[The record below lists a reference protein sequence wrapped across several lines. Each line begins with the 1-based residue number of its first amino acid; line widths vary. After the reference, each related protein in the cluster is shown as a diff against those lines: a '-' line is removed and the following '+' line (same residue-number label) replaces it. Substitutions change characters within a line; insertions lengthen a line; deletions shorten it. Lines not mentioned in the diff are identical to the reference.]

1 MLKRWYLYIFAAAVL
16 IGSPAAYSAPLLC
29 KDIFDKAAHAG
40 DSTRDSRGT
49 PENVA
54 TRDHVAPQPPPHVRS
69 NSEAWQESVAALN
82 QIDHAVYGRHDVIE
96 ALTTAMLAR
105 EFVWI
110 NGEPGGAKTFLS
122 RMIFQSALNSIPE
135 GEKKIFVLQFHKLI
149 SEGKISGFQKFS
161 SMMKDGK
168 YEIETSTSLVGDK
181 FLYLIADEAEKSN
194 PAVLNALL
202 SVLNERKAFLG
213 SRVVDSIL
221 SSGVFTS
228 NKTTGEFIQGF
239 FSDRPSGEALL
250 DRMAIKIHIPNQQLS
265 PAETIAMY
273 DMVKNP
279 QKMKTVL
286 PLIDLEGLVS
296 KVKIPDD
303 MMAEIVSIAR
313 EFDRHVTSKADKS
326 RADVR
331 YGEAESE
338 YFPANQFSNRSV
350 RRMVQVFKARLIAK
364 QLMDGVPFDRMRLA
378 PNRQDLVLLAKSA
391 LYIGPAHVE
400 LKTYSLSEMKDGK
413 VTSGGVQIKSK
424 YGAVAVLQAK
434 YSPFE
439 SEIKLVDGDGKV
451 QFVYVFKNGG
461 WVLDSKAPAF
471 ADWSVNSDQIAGL
484 TNKIQAVIQANKIDL
499 LKPQFEVDDAI
510 DRLLAKGTLKERT
523 RNELLSIKQDLNQ
536 FAEVLNQHFDRDQ
549 VARQAAPPEK
559 LLPSRSEREIRSFRR
574 EMMTAGQKE
583 RVSKYYDWMGYEV
596 RALKQRF
603 VELDYSI
610 EAHLTGILSE
620 NHLYVFGPPGGAK
633 TALAEVILK
642 SEIKKLNADQVDQFV
657 RTTVQTLG
665 KDQNFLK
672 AVLGKMQTDKP
683 QQFKRFLLQFHKL
696 LPEGVLVGF
705 PKIEKQLNEGKEEI
719 EVSTSLASQQ
729 FVFAILDEV
738 DKANPQTIT
747 ALLSILNEREV
758 FAGNQVIKTA
768 LRTAILTSNKMP
780 SEFLDS
786 YNEDRSTGEAVMD
799 RAVNKVFVSN
809 KISTDEALTQFL
821 LNLEK
826 GISPSWK
833 GLLAVGELEPIVRQV
848 DFESPAIRELM
859 AKVQEKFLSSRIKKE
874 EDTRKAHLMD
884 AREFPE
890 YYVSAAGSASDR
902 TFIKLMDQF
911 RARFIVHQLMN
922 GVAFKDL
929 RTTIKLE
936 DLSLFFEGLG
946 YWAPQ
951 KIVSARDRN
960 GVVTFSNDSHVL
972 ENLLGSGVLDSRV
985 RFHVEMMLDE
995 AKDYVQVLN
1004 SVVGDFT
1011 HNYNSEIAR
1020 HTEIFP
1026 SVLTVHDQNELHAA
1040 VPYENLPPERK
1051 ASVDRAIQ
1059 NLAAL
1064 RLKLDLALAE
1074 AQTSAD
1080 LTALKHDYVL
1090 KEGQLLQY
1098 LQTYKI
1104 MAGHELIERMRAYAE
1119 QLQVR
1124 LPEEKQ
1130 EEVRKEEQK
1139 KEIENSVVDGSK
1151 TIFNTVEAGS
1161 FEMGEVGAQ
1170 KPTTITKPFDMAAT
1184 QTTQIVWRQVVE
1196 AAKARFPGEFDA
1208 LLNANPSHFPG
1219 DLNPV
1224 EQVSYEDIQVWLTAA
1239 NKLIDAGDPVV
1250 QEIMPGTAKGSRLR
1264 LPTEAE
1270 WEFVARARGAA
1281 KGLYHFGENE
1291 AELPVY
1297 AWFST
1302 NAGSKTHPVA
1312 EKKPLVIGGKEF
1324 YDLHGNVW
1332 ETVNDWYDGT
1342 LQGGVDPQGPATG
1355 SNRIMRGGSWGYNAR
1370 GLRTGSRGNW
1380 GPSSGFNFVGF
1391 RLVRTAV
1398 P

>member
-1 MLKRWYLYIFAAAVL
+1 MLPRHLYIFAALL
-16 IGSPAAYSAPLLC
+16 ISSSNAYAQNKC
-29 KDIFDKAAHAG
+29 ADIFLNHGSLHQEAPAKELPTARTAAPRSDAKAL
-40 DSTRDSRGT
+40 SR
-49 PENVA
+49 P
-54 TRDHVAPQPPPHVRS
+54 
-69 NSEAWQESVAALN
+69 NSQAWQESVTALH
-82 QIDHAVYGRHDVIE
+82 QIDHAVYGRSQVIE
-96 ALTTAMLAR
+96 ALTTAMLAK

-110 NGEPGGAKTFLS
+110 NGEPGGAKTYLS
-122 RMIFQSALNSIPE
+122 RLMFQSALNSIPE
-135 GEKKIFVLQFHKLI
+135 SDKKIFVLQFHKLI

-213 SRVVDSIL
+213 SKVVDSIL

-265 PAETIAMY
+265 PEETIAMY

-279 QKMKTVL
+279 QKMKITL
-286 PLIDLEGLVS
+286 PLGGLESLVA
-296 KVKIPDD
+296 KIKIQDD

-313 EFDRHVTSKADKS
+313 DFDRYVTSKADKS

-350 RRMVQVFKARLIAK
+350 RRMVQVFKSSLIAR
-364 QLMDGVPFDRMRLA
+364 QLMQGVPFEKMRLT
-378 PNRQDLVLLAKSA
+378 PQREDLVLLAKSA
-391 LYIGPAHVE
+391 LYIGPAHIG
-400 LKTYSLSEMKDGK
+400 LKTYSLTEMKDGQI
-413 VTSGGVQIKSK
+413 TSGGVQIKSK
-424 YGAVAVLQAK
+424 YGAVASLQAK

-439 SEIKLVDGDGKV
+439 NQIKLVDGKGQT
-451 QFVYVFKNGG
+451 QFIFVFKNGE
-461 WVLDSKAPAF
+461 WSLDSKSKAF
-471 ADWSVNSDQIAGL
+471 ADWSVDSSQVAGL
-484 TNKIQAVIQANKIDL
+484 TTKIQSVVRDNKIDFG
-499 LKPQFEVDDAI
+499 KPQFEVDDSV

-523 RNELLSIKQDLNQ
+523 RKELESIKQDLTR
-536 FAEVLNQHFDRDQ
+536 FAEVLNQHFNKDRA
-549 VARQAAPPEK
+549 ARQARSVEK
-559 LLPSRSEREIRSFRR
+559 LLPSRSEREIRAFRR
-574 EMMTAGQKE
+574 EMMTASQKE
-583 RVSKYYDWMGYEV
+583 RASKYYDWMGYEV
-596 RALKQRF
+596 KALKQRF

-610 EAHLTGILSE
+610 EAHLTGLLSE

-642 SEIKKLNADQVDQFV
+642 SEIKKINADEVDRFV
-657 RTTVQTLG
+657 QETIKTLG

-672 AVLGKMQTDKP
+672 VVLRKMRAQKP
-683 QQFKRFLLQFHKL
+683 KQFDRFLLQFHKL

-719 EVSTSLASQQ
+719 EVSTSLASQK

-799 RAVNKVFVSN
+799 RAANKVFVSN

-833 GLLAVGELEPIVRQV
+833 GLLAVGELGPIVKEV
-848 DFESPAIRELM
+848 DFESPAMKELV
-859 AKVQEKFLSSRIKKE
+859 AKIHEKFLGLRIKKE
-874 EDTRKAHLMD
+874 EETRKAHLMD

-922 GVAFKDL
+922 GVTFKDL
-929 RTTIKLE
+929 RTKIEMK
-936 DLSLFFEGLG
+936 DLGLFFEGLG

-951 KIVSARDRN
+951 KIDSHSKD
-960 GVVTFSNDSHVL
+960 GVITFSNDSHVI

-995 AKDYVQVLN
+995 AKDFVQVLN
-1004 SVVGDFT
+1004 SVVGDYD
-1011 HNYNSEIAR
+1011 HDYKSEIAR
-1020 HTEIFP
+1020 HTELFP
-1026 SVLTVHDQNELHAA
+1026 SLLENSETAKPLQNTS
-1040 VPYENLPPERK
+1040 YSKLPAERR
-1051 ASVDRAIQ
+1051 ASVDRAI
-1059 NLAAL
+1059 AALSNL
-1064 RLKLDLALAE
+1064 RLKLDLAHAH
-1074 AQTSAD
+1074 AHSSAD
-1080 LTALKHDYVL
+1080 LTQFKHDYAV
-1090 KEGQLLQY
+1090 KEQQIIQY
-1098 LQTYKI
+1098 LETYKI
-1104 MAGHELIERMRAYAE
+1104 LTRDELFEKMRVHIERA
-1119 QLQVR
+1119 QVGQ
-1124 LPEEKQ
+1124 PEKKQ
-1130 EEVRKEEQK
+1130 EEEKKKEEQK
-1139 KEIENSVVDGSK
+1139 KEIENSFVDGSK
-1151 TIFNTVEAGS
+1151 VILNRVEPGA
-1161 FEMGEVGAQ
+1161 FEMGEVGEQ
-1170 KPTTITKPFDMAAT
+1170 KPTEITKPFEMAAT
-1184 QTTQIVWRQVVE
+1184 LTTQFVWRKVVE
-1196 AAKARFPGEFDA
+1196 AAKVKFPGDFDA
-1208 LLNANPSHFPG
+1208 LNADPSNFKG

-1224 EQVSYEDIQVWLTAA
+1224 EQCSFGRTQLWLEAA
-1239 NKLIDAGDPVV
+1239 NALVDAGDPITE
-1250 QEIMPGTAKGSRLR
+1250 EIMPGHKKGSHLR

-1270 WEFVARARGAA
+1270 WEFVARARGTA

-1291 AELPVY
+1291 AELADY
-1297 AWFST
+1297 AWYKA
-1302 NAGSKTHPVA
+1302 NAGGKTHPVA
-1312 EKKPLVIGGKEF
+1312 EKKPLVINGKEF
-1324 YDLHGNVW
+1324 YDLHGNVSEW
-1332 ETVNDWYDGT
+1332 ANDWYGRT
-1342 LQGGVDPQGPATG
+1342 LQGGKDPQGPATG
-1355 SNRIMRGGSWGYNAR
+1355 SDHVIRGGNWELPAEFVLAGQR
-1370 GLRTGSRGNW
+1370 SRG
-1380 GPSSGFNFVGF
+1380 GPGVSNKYIGF
-1391 RLVRTAV
+1391 RLVRTAA

>member
-1 MLKRWYLYIFAAAVL
+1 M
-16 IGSPAAYSAPLLC
+16 
-29 KDIFDKAAHAG
+29 
-40 DSTRDSRGT
+40 
-49 PENVA
+49 
-54 TRDHVAPQPPPHVRS
+54 
-69 NSEAWQESVAALN
+69 
-82 QIDHAVYGRHDVIE
+82 
-96 ALTTAMLAR
+96 
-105 EFVWI
+105 
-110 NGEPGGAKTFLS
+110 
-122 RMIFQSALNSIPE
+122 
-135 GEKKIFVLQFHKLI
+135 
-149 SEGKISGFQKFS
+149 
-161 SMMKDGK
+161 
-168 YEIETSTSLVGDK
+168 
-181 FLYLIADEAEKSN
+181 
-194 PAVLNALL
+194 
-202 SVLNERKAFLG
+202 
-213 SRVVDSIL
+213 
-221 SSGVFTS
+221 
-228 NKTTGEFIQGF
+228 
-239 FSDRPSGEALL
+239 
-250 DRMAIKIHIPNQQLS
+250 
-265 PAETIAMY
+265 
-273 DMVKNP
+273 
-279 QKMKTVL
+279 
-286 PLIDLEGLVS
+286 
-296 KVKIPDD
+296 
-303 MMAEIVSIAR
+303 
-313 EFDRHVTSKADKS
+313 
-326 RADVR
+326 
-331 YGEAESE
+331 
-338 YFPANQFSNRSV
+338 
-350 RRMVQVFKARLIAK
+350 
-364 QLMDGVPFDRMRLA
+364 
-378 PNRQDLVLLAKSA
+378 
-391 LYIGPAHVE
+391 
-400 LKTYSLSEMKDGK
+400 
-413 VTSGGVQIKSK
+413 
-424 YGAVAVLQAK
+424 
-434 YSPFE
+434 
-439 SEIKLVDGDGKV
+439 
-451 QFVYVFKNGG
+451 
-461 WVLDSKAPAF
+461 
-471 ADWSVNSDQIAGL
+471 
-484 TNKIQAVIQANKIDL
+484 
-499 LKPQFEVDDAI
+499 
-510 DRLLAKGTLKERT
+510 
-523 RNELLSIKQDLNQ
+523 
-536 FAEVLNQHFDRDQ
+536 
-549 VARQAAPPEK
+549 
-559 LLPSRSEREIRSFRR
+559 
-574 EMMTAGQKE
+574 
-583 RVSKYYDWMGYEV
+583 
-596 RALKQRF
+596 
-603 VELDYSI
+603 
-610 EAHLTGILSE
+610 
-620 NHLYVFGPPGGAK
+620 
-633 TALAEVILK
+633 
-642 SEIKKLNADQVDQFV
+642 
-657 RTTVQTLG
+657 
-665 KDQNFLK
+665 
-672 AVLGKMQTDKP
+672 
-683 QQFKRFLLQFHKL
+683 
-696 LPEGVLVGF
+696 
-705 PKIEKQLNEGKEEI
+705 
-719 EVSTSLASQQ
+719 
-729 FVFAILDEV
+729 
-738 DKANPQTIT
+738 
-747 ALLSILNEREV
+747 
-758 FAGNQVIKTA
+758 
-768 LRTAILTSNKMP
+768 TSNKMP

-826 GISPSWK
+826 GISPRWK
-833 GLLAVGELEPIVRQV
+833 GLLAVNELEPIVKEV
-848 DFESPAIRELM
+848 DFESPALRELM
-859 AKVQEKFLSSRIKKE
+859 AKIQEKFLGLRIKKE

-911 RARFIVHQLMN
+911 RARFIVHQLMD

-929 RTTIKLE
+929 RTTITLK
-936 DLSLFFEGLG
+936 DFALFFEGLG

-951 KIVSARDRN
+951 KIVASGDQN
-960 GVVTFSNDSHVL
+960 GVVTFSNDAHVI

-1026 SVLTVHDQNELHAA
+1026 SVLTTHETEQHAA
-1040 VPYENLPPERK
+1040 VAYENLTPERK

-1090 KEGQLLQY
+1090 KEGQLLEY

-1104 MAGHELIERMRAYAE
+1104 MTGNDLLERMRAYAE

-1151 TIFNTVEAGS
+1151 TIFNSVEPGS

-1170 KPTTITKPFDMAAT
+1170 KTTTITKPFDMAAT

-1196 AAKARFPGEFDA
+1196 AAKARFPGEFDT

-1250 QEIMPGTAKGSRLR
+1250 QEIMPGTAKGSHLR

-1291 AELPVY
+1291 AELPEY

-1302 NAGSKTHPVA
+1302 NSGSKTHPVA
-1312 EKKPLVIGGKEF
+1312 EKKPLVINGKEF

-1355 SNRIMRGGSWGYNAR
+1355 SNRVFRGGSWGNVAQF
-1370 GLRTGSRGNW
+1370 LRTGGRNYWRPSNRSGN
-1380 GPSSGFNFVGF
+1380 VGF